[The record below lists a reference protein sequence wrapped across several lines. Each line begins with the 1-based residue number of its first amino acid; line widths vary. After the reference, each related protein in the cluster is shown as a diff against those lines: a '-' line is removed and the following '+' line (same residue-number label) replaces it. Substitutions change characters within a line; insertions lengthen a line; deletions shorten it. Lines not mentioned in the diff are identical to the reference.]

1 MYIPPE
7 PQSILNGMG
16 VKGLY
21 TYLRLYRRDI
31 YTQTIPVTPTL
42 RIGFDAMSM
51 LYKYKSAYADMYPSL
66 RELKTQGHRLLFVFD
81 GKAPVEKEAEVKERR
96 EARNDATQQA
106 EALKVHLSKNT
117 VSSREREIL
126 EFSLARLEYKGWH
139 MTREIRQ
146 EFQATLQEIGVPY
159 VKANGEADD
168 VLTDLAGAGKLDVV
182 VSTDMDFLLSG
193 VQRLWIPFRKSYD
206 GFEEILTEEVLR
218 GEGVS
223 QAGLLDAG
231 ILCGVEPLRGR
242 VSINPSTAFS
252 WLRYYGSIEA
262 VLKSSAIKDAQLDI
276 LRDEATLIYVRAHF
290 EKQSWKSRIRGDH
303 FTLCESFLEAL

>member
-7 PQSILNGMG
+7 PESILNGMG

-21 TYLRLYRRDI
+21 TYLRLYRTDV
-31 YTQTIPVTPTL
+31 YTQTIPAAPTL

-66 RELKTQGHRLLFVFD
+66 RELKEQGHKLLFVFD

-117 VSSREREIL
+117 VSAREREIL
-126 EFSLARLEYKGWH
+126 EFSLARLEYQGWH

-146 EFQATLQEIGVPY
+146 AFQATLQEIGIPY

-206 GFEEILTEEVLR
+206 GFEEILTGEVLK
-218 GEGVS
+218 GEGIS
-223 QAGLLDAG
+223 QTGLLDAG

-242 VSINPSTAFS
+242 VSINPATAFG

-262 VLKSSAIKDAQLDI
+262 ILKSSAIKDAQLDI
-276 LRDEATLIYVRAHF
+276 LREEATLASVRAHF
-290 EKQSWKSRIRGDH
+290 EKHPWKSRIREDH
-303 FTLCESFLEAL
+303 LSLCESFLEAL